1 MIQVPIVHNIAMP
14 GPSPSGHPMSRVTK
28 LLRTPCAGIQNLMG
42 LHKDSCGIHMGH
54 IFKGG
59 VWRFMIGV
67 YPDFQQLTGGKGQK
81 LVTGIRSSASR
92 LVEVAWT

>member
-1 MIQVPIVHNIAMP
+1 MQA
-14 GPSPSGHPMSRVTK
+14 SRTSWGLGAQGLGQNV
-28 LLRTPCAGIQNLMG
+28 GI
-42 LHKDSCGIHMGH
+42 HKDSCGIHMGH